1 MTALNR
7 RHLLVA
13 GGAAA
18 LAPAVLAPGAL
29 HAQAWP
35 AKPIRWVVPYTP
47 GGLTDQVTRLT
58 LEKMNVGQSFVVEN
72 KPGANSLIGAEMVAN
87 AAPDGYTFL
96 TVIAAHAANKTLYEG
111 KLKFDPVTS
120 FAPVSLVGIAPIMIL
135 VSNDLP
141 VKNVAELIDYA
152 RKNPGKISFGSSG
165 VGAAAHLTSELIM
178 QVTGTKM
185 VHVPY
190 KGTAPALSDLM
201 SGNIQM
207 LLDVPIGTMSQ
218 VKAGKVR
225 ALAMMSKNRVPG
237 ADDIPTIVEAG
248 GPLIESSSWVMF
260 LAPAG
265 TPKDIVD
272 RMGNAAAA
280 AMKDEALR
288 KRLAEQAV
296 IPVGATPAETAK
308 FLTDEVEKWR
318 KVITTAGVKVES

>member
-1 MTALNR
+1 MSRINR
-7 RHLLVA
+7 RTA
-13 GGAAA
+13 MAAAAAAA
-18 LAPAVLAPGAL
+18 LLPGVAR
-29 HAQAWP
+29 AQAWP
-35 AKPIRWVVPYTP
+35 NKPIRWVVPYTA
-47 GGLTDQVTRLT
+47 GGLTDSVTRLT
-58 LEKMNVGQSFVVEN
+58 LEKMNVGQTFVVDN
-72 KPGANSLIGAEMVAN
+72 KPGANSLIGAEIVAN
-87 AAPDGYTFL
+87 APPDGYTFL
-96 TVIAAHAANKTLYEG
+96 TVIAAHAANKTLYQG

-272 RMGNAAAA
+272 RMGNAVAT

>member
-1 MTALNR
+1 MTKLNR
-7 RHLLVA
+7 RGVLA
-13 GGAAA
+13 AGAAA
-18 LAPAVLAPGAL
+18 TLLPGATR
-29 HAQAWP
+29 AQAWP
-35 AKPIRWVVPYTP
+35 AKPIRWVVPYTA
-47 GGLTDQVTRLT
+47 GGLTDSVTRLT
-58 LEKMNVGQSFVVEN
+58 LEKMNVGQTFVVDN
-72 KPGANSLIGAEMVAN
+72 KPGANSLIGAEIVAN
-87 AAPDGYTFL
+87 APPDGYTFL

-111 KLKFDPVTS
+111 RLKFDPVTS

-190 KGTAPALSDLM
+190 KGTAPALADLM

-218 VKAGKVR
+218 VRAGKVR
-225 ALAMMSKNRVPG
+225 ALAMMSKARVPG

-265 TPKDIVD
+265 TPKEIVD
-272 RMGNAAAA
+272 RMGNAVAA

-318 KVITTAGVKVES
+318 KVITAAGVKVEG

>member
-1 MTALNR
+1 MSRINR
-7 RHLLVA
+7 RTA
-13 GGAAA
+13 MAAAAAAA
-18 LAPAVLAPGAL
+18 LLPGVAR
-29 HAQAWP
+29 AQAWP
-35 AKPIRWVVPYTP
+35 NKPIRWVVPYTA
-47 GGLTDQVTRLT
+47 GGLTDSVTRLT
-58 LEKMNVGQSFVVEN
+58 LEKMNVGQTFVVDN
-72 KPGANSLIGAEMVAN
+72 KPGANSLIGAEIVAN
-87 AAPDGYTFL
+87 APPDGYTFL
-96 TVIAAHAANKTLYEG
+96 TVIAAHAANKTLYQG